1 MAARRKRRTKSFR
14 VPKKGQRRKT
24 ARRAFMPAARRRRR
38 SNPVGVTQTPAFRSA
53 AWAVG
58 GAVAFGAL
66 SQAGIGKKF
75 IKGDLTR
82 AAVFA
87 AVTLAIAGMS
97 KKAKNK
103 AALTSL
109 AVGMVSVPAVQWV
122 NTNLQLGSK
131 LDAFLPKAGNGNG
144 NGNGV
149 SQETA
154 ALQRQMRAR
163 SSAYSVGMQHSRSVA
178 SGGLKTF

>member
-24 ARRAFMPAARRRRR
+24 ARRAFMPAAKRRRR
-38 SNPVGVTQTPAFRSA
+38 SNPVGITQTPAFRSA

-66 SQAGIGKKF
+66 SQAGVGKKL

-87 AVTLAIAGMS
+87 AITLAIAGMS

-103 AALTSL
+103 AALTGL
-109 AVGMVSVPAVQWV
+109 AVGMITVPAVSWV
-122 NTNLQLGSK
+122 NSSLQLGSK
-131 LDAFLPKAGNGNG
+131 LDSMLGLDSGNGNG
-144 NGNGV
+144 SESKEV
-149 SQETA
+149 A
-154 ALQRQMRAR
+154 AIQRRMASRA
-163 SSAYSVGMQHSRSVA
+163 SAYSVGMQHSRSVA
-178 SGGLKTF
+178 SAGLKSF